1 MELVLTDSFHGS
13 ALSYIFD
20 QPFRIFRREG
30 FITDMNTR
38 LVNLMDKLG
47 LGEEYFISEKTGI
60 DSVLDAAP
68 DRHRLEEQQKIFRN
82 YLDKCFHRQNEGTH
96 VLL

>member
-1 MELVLTDSFHGS
+1 
-13 ALSYIFD
+13 
-20 QPFRIFRREG
+20 
-30 FITDMNTR
+30 MNTR

-47 LGEEYFISEKTGI
+47 LGEEYYISDKTGI

-68 DRHRLEEQQKIFRN
+68 DRHGLEEQQEIFRN
-82 YLDKCFHRQNEGTH
+82 YLDKCFYRQNEGAH